1 MAHGYQDVA
10 LEEGE
15 ALLGVLKSQ
24 KSGLSVHEAELRLR
38 ARPQARRSLT
48 PSWVPV
54 LLRQF
59 RSAFVYLLIGAS
71 AISFFLGE
79 WLDASLIL
87 VFLLINTVLGFTQEY
102 RAEKALGSLNTLLVR
117 KTTVRRDKKL
127 FQVETPNVVEG
138 DIVVLSA
145 GDMIPA
151 DGRFVHTEHVLVDES
166 SLTGESAPVSKYH
179 ATMTERPR
187 GYDEAGNIG
196 FARTTLVEG
205 DAELLVTAVGADT
218 AVGAVVSEIDKT
230 RRGSAFEEGMNK
242 LSIAILRMVVAMIPI
257 LFVLNLIVHKNNFD
271 IAGFL
276 VFIIA
281 LTISAIPEALPL
293 VTTLALS
300 RGALELS
307 KKSVIPR
314 RLSAVEDLGSIQVLC
329 TDKTGTITENR
340 LTIKGIY
347 GERTPVL
354 EALLWDP
361 RTTEIEMQLNVFDR
375 AILEEGK
382 DIPHFEGATRID
394 ELPFDPDR
402 RRESVLLEKDGKA
415 FLVVRGG
422 PEYLSARGVD
432 DRALEWAKQKGKE
445 GCRVLAVAIKEVPL
459 GETGITPEMEEGGRF
474 VGMAGFFDPLKPST
488 KKAVRDA
495 EELGVRVKIITG
507 DSREVAGWV
516 GFEAGIIAHPEKV
529 LTGHDFLTLS
539 EGERRRAVEE
549 FDVFARTSP
558 LEKKEIL
565 SYLKERFIVGFL
577 GEGFN
582 DAPALKLAHV
592 GLVVENAS
600 DIARDTADLVI
611 MNKSL
616 EVIVDGIREGRIIF
630 ANTMKYIRATLTS
643 NFGNFYAL
651 AFSTLFIPYLPMLP
665 IQILLLNLLSD
676 FPMITIATDTVDKE
690 EVRRPKQYEL
700 KGLLRLSII
709 LGIISTI
716 FDFAFFF
723 VFKEYGEGNLQ
734 TLWFM
739 GSILTEL
746 ILLFSIRTMKPFWK
760 SSRPHPVVL
769 GLTGGVSLI
778 TILLPFTSIGQDIFH
793 FVAPTAG
800 LFTLM
805 ITIVVLYFCTTEA
818 GKLLAVRFIPSFKGE

>member
-1 MAHGYQDVA
+1 MGLHYQETATQPETALFNVLGTTQNGLSDEEAKKRFVA
-10 LEEGE
+10 LPKRKDSK
-15 ALLGVLKSQ
+15 LPK
-24 KSGLSVHEAELRLR
+24 
-38 ARPQARRSLT
+38 
-48 PSWVPV
+48 WVAIF
-54 LLRQF
+54 LRQF
-59 RSAFVYLLIGAS
+59 RSAFVYLLVGAS
-71 AISFFLGE
+71 GISFFLGE
-79 WLDASLIL
+79 WVDGSLIL
-87 VFLLINTVLGFTQEY
+87 VFLFINTVLGFSQEY

-117 KTTVRRDKKL
+117 KTTVRRNGKL
-127 FQVETPNVVEG
+127 TEIETPQVVLG

-151 DGRFVHTEHVLVDES
+151 DGRFIHTEHVLVDES
-166 SLTGESAPVSKYH
+166 PLTGETAPVSKYH
-179 ATMTERPR
+179 TSMAEEPQ
-187 GYDEAGNIG
+187 GYDEAANIG

-205 DAELLVTAVGADT
+205 DAELLVTAVGEDT
-218 AVGAVVSEIDKT
+218 AVGEVVSEIDKT
-230 RRGSAFEEGMNK
+230 HRTSAFEEGMNK
-242 LSIAILRMVVAMIPI
+242 LSVSILRMVVAMIPI
-257 LFVLNLIVHKNNFD
+257 LFLLNLYVHKSDFQ
-271 IAGFL
+271 IPEFL

-329 TDKTGTITENR
+329 TDKTGTITENA
-340 LTIKGIY
+340 LTLKGVY
-347 GERTPVL
+347 GEHNAVL

-361 RTTEIEMQLNVFDR
+361 RTSETDTQLNVFDR
-375 AILEEGK
+375 AILNEGK
-382 DIPHFEGATRID
+382 EITLPPGAVRVD
-394 ELPFDPDR
+394 EFPFDPER
-402 RRESVLLEKDGKA
+402 RRESVLLEREGKA
-415 FLVVRGG
+415 FLVIRGG

-432 DRALEWAKQKGKE
+432 ERALDWAKEKGRE
-445 GCRVLAVAIKEVPL
+445 GCRILGVAVKEVPV
-459 GETGITPEMEEGGRF
+459 GVAEITTALEEEGRF
-474 VGMAGFFDPLKPST
+474 VGMAAFFDPLKPST
-488 KKAVRDA
+488 KKAVQDA
-495 EELGVRVKIITG
+495 EDLGVRVKVITG

-516 GFEAGIIAHPEKV
+516 GYEAGIIPHPEKV
-529 LTGHDFLTLS
+529 LTGQEFLALS
-539 EGERRRAVEE
+539 EGERRLAVIEY
-549 FDVFARTSP
+549 DVFARTAP
-558 LEKKEIL
+558 IEKKEIL
-565 SYLKERFIVGFL
+565 SYLKEQFTVGFL

-600 DIARDTADLVI
+600 DIARDTADVVL

-616 EVIVDGIREGRIIF
+616 EVIVDGIRAGRVIF
-630 ANTMKYIRATLTS
+630 TNTMKYIRATLTS

-690 EVRRPKQYEL
+690 EVRKPKQYHL
-700 KGLLRLSII
+700 GGLLKLALV

-723 VFKEYGEGNLQ
+723 VFREYGEANLQ

-746 ILLFSIRTMKPFWK
+746 ILLFSIRTMRPFWK
-760 SSRPHPVVL
+760 ASRPHSVVL
-769 GLTGGVSLI
+769 GLTGVVSLI
-778 TILLPFTSIGQDIFH
+778 TIALPFTSVGQSVFH
-793 FVAPTAG
+793 FTPPSG
-800 LFTLM
+800 SLFALM
-805 ITIVVLYFCTTEA
+805 IGMVILYFVTTEA
-818 GKLLAVRFIPSFKGE
+818 GKLLALRLNPSLRP